1 MDGPS
6 LSTIL
11 TRTVARLLLLPTLV
25 VAAAVLVKGYSQTG
39 DGFSAGV
46 IAATGVLLQYL
57 AFGRRAVRRVVPA
70 GLAPVAI
77 VLGLLL
83 ALLLAFVPTL
93 FGRPILTQAPAPG
106 EMVVSL
112 GTLELHTAVLFD
124 VAIFWLVFGF
134 VVGVLD
140 HIGGVAEDQPP

>member
-1 MDGPS
+1 MDQAS

-25 VAAAVLVKGYSQTG
+25 VAVAVVVKGYSQTG

-57 AFGRRAVRRVVPA
+57 AFGRRAVRRVLPA
-70 GLAPVAI
+70 GLAPVA
-77 VLGLLL
+77 VVVGLLL
-83 ALLLAFVPTL
+83 ALLLALVPTL
-93 FGRPILTQAPAPG
+93 FGRPVLTHVPAPH
-106 EMVVSL
+106 EAVVSL

-124 VAIFWLVFGF
+124 VAVFCLVFGF

-140 HIGGVAEDQPP
+140 HIGQAAEDEPG

>member
-1 MDGPS
+1 MHEPS
-6 LSTIL
+6 VSTLL

-25 VAAAVLVKGYSQTG
+25 VALAVLVKGYSQTG

-57 AFGRRAVRRVVPA
+57 AFGRRAVRRVLPP
-70 GLAPVAI
+70 GLVRVA
-77 VLGLLL
+77 VVGGLLL

-93 FGRPILTQAPAPG
+93 FGWPVLTHAPAQDKA
-106 EMVVSL
+106 VISL

-124 VAIFWLVFGF
+124 VAIFCLVFGF

-140 HIGGVAEDQPP
+140 HIGGAAEDEPE

>member
-1 MDGPS
+1 MDGPG

-25 VAAAVLVKGYSQTG
+25 VAVAVLVKGYSQTG

-46 IAATGVLLQYL
+46 IAATGVLLQYV
-57 AFGRRAVRRVVPA
+57 AFGRRAVSRVVPA
-70 GLAPVAI
+70 GLAPTAV
-77 VLGLLL
+77 VVGLLL

-93 FGRPILTQAPAPG
+93 FGRPVLTHAPAPD
-106 EMVVSL
+106 EAVVSL
-112 GTLELHTAVLFD
+112 GTLALHTAVLFD
-124 VAIFWLVFGF
+124 VAIFCLVFGF

-140 HIGGVAEDQPP
+140 HIGGAAEDEPG